1 MEVQWS
7 TRYRSKEMFLVFS
20 CFCCESKH
28 KQWRGRCDVRARE
41 VVNALAGPTAFGV
54 VSEVCLE

>member
-1 MEVQWS
+1 
-7 TRYRSKEMFLVFS
+7 LVFS